1 MAEEIQEMV
10 CRKGGSNNA
19 AASPCAACKL
29 LRRRCVQGLHICT
42 MFPGRCTAKVCQC
55 ALRSSGNNAGKLL
68 QEVNKARRSDTA
80 RSLVYEAN
88 ARIELLKAQL
98 ALAQAEIVHLDLQ
111 HAAYLACCNKAATPL
126 SLDPASSEVY
136 TENLNAVQLF
146 SLEMV
151 LDYASNAPG
160 GTVGKP

>member
-1 MAEEIQEMV
+1 MTSITSVAIVHE
-10 CRKGGSNNA
+10 
-19 AASPCAACKL
+19 
-29 LRRRCVQGLHICT
+29 
-42 MFPGRCTAKVCQC
+42 
-55 ALRSSGNNAGKLL
+55 
-68 QEVNKARRSDTA
+68 EVNKARRSDTA

-88 ARIELLKAQL
+88 ARVRDPVYGCVAAISSLLQQIELLKAQL

-126 SLDPASSEVY
+126 SLEPASSEVY